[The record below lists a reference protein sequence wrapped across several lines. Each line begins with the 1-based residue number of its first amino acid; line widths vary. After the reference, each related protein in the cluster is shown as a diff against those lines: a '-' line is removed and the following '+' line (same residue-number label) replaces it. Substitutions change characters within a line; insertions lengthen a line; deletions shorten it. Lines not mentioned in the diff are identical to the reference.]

1 MGKIKI
7 GPITVHGPKDYRRN
21 REDKSTQPKNF
32 DITTEYKKAKK
43 AVSHDKSK
51 MGSYQNKKNV
61 YDRLDEA
68 METHGQTQA
77 EKDIFED

>member
-1 MGKIKI
+1 MGIY
-7 GPITVHGPKDYRRN
+7 GRDYRKN
-21 REDKSTQPKNF
+21 VKKEDRRKDF
-32 DITTEYKKAKK
+32 DITTEYKKSKK

-68 METHGQTQA
+68 METHGQTEA